1 MLSYLAFVLWLPYIF
16 TFFHARKSL
25 PYKPYHTSLCMKISR
40 VKTSLNI
47 NHSKTVDFRKYM
59 PTFNQQQYINTL
71 LNKNTNM
78 ILGIGPAGTGK
89 TLFACICAAN
99 AYESDQVEKII
110 ITRPIVPVEE
120 EIGYLP
126 GSMDDKMNPWIEP
139 MMDVFRIYF
148 GTKQAESLR
157 KRNIIEICPIG
168 YMRGRTFHNAYV
180 IADEMQN
187 SSPKQMFMVAT
198 RMGNG
203 SKLVVN
209 GDLEQSDLPPG
220 TESGLEEF
228 QNKFILHHNTL
239 KSAEKRHS
247 KIKLVNLNESDI
259 KRSELTQSVVDLYHT
274 DSSRNSDGKQ
284 VISSV
289 GISKNSN
296 SSIVQLRPNL
306 RLHDTSGDI
315 FFQGEGSGYLEKNI

>member
-1 MLSYLAFVLWLPYIF
+1 MFSCLAFLLWLPYIS
-16 TFFHARKSL
+16 TFFHAQKPF
-25 PYKPYHTSLCMKISR
+25 PYRPYRTSLCMKMSR
-40 VKTSLNI
+40 GKTSLNI
-47 NHSKTVDFRKYM
+47 NHSKTVDFGKYM

-89 TLFACICAAN
+89 TLFACLCAAN
-99 AYESDQVEKII
+99 AYESEQVEKII

-198 RMGNG
+198 RMGND
-203 SKLVVN
+203 SKLIVN
-209 GDLEQSDLPPG
+209 GDLEQSDLPYG
-220 TESGLEEF
+220 TVSGLEEF
-228 QNKFILHHNTL
+228 QNKFVHHYDTL

-259 KRSELTQSVVDLYHT
+259 KRSALTQSVVELYHT
-274 DSSRNSDGKQ
+274 DSNRNSDGKQ
-284 VISSV
+284 VIPSV

-296 SSIVQLRPNL
+296 STVQLRPNM
-306 RLHDTSGDI
+306 RVHDTSGDAAMI
-315 FFQGEGSGYLEKNI
+315 PKNQMR